1 MIDSAA
7 AFLGA
12 VRAVP
17 RVRWPRERVM
27 SAELA
32 GLIAA
37 AVMAVYCV
45 RVGLTSLRGQRRGP
59 FV

>member
-1 MIDSAA
+1 
-7 AFLGA
+7 
-12 VRAVP
+12 
-17 RVRWPRERVM
+17 M
-27 SAELA
+27 SVEVA

-37 AVMAVYCV
+37 AIVAVYCI